1 MKITGGDIEIVK
13 AFEQQRGH
21 NTNLNSYRCLI
32 GDCKRVEL
40 SRRKIVLH
48 VAVEHG
54 VTRYLGV
61 KGDARSV
68 TL

>member
-32 GDCKRVEL
+32 GDLQTRGIIAQKNCVA
-40 SRRKIVLH
+40 RR
-48 VAVEHG
+48 
-54 VTRYLGV
+54 
-61 KGDARSV
+61 S
-68 TL
+68 